1 MMRRDLAA
9 LAPHDVYV
17 CGFPCQPF
25 SSLHNNNSK
34 GLREAKAQVF
44 FKMLETLTAALPA
57 VAVLE
62 NVNGVTKYLPKI
74 WKCLRSLRW
83 YEVLTCNIDP
93 VDM

>member
-1 MMRRDLAA
+1 MFVASRASHFHHCTATARASEKKRA
-9 LAPHDVYV
+9 
-17 CGFPCQPF
+17 
-25 SSLHNNNSK
+25 
-34 GLREAKAQVF
+34 RVF
-44 FKMLETLTAALPA
+44 YKMLETLTATLPA

-62 NVNGVTKYLPKI
+62 NVHGVTKYLPKI